1 MIPVREPPP
10 PPQPPGGRAPLAANS
25 AALEDSH
32 VVRSYARQSQTVPRD
47 PQVPWSALLRV
58 LGPQRDWLL
67 GPREPPAPGGVWGGA
82 ECRATG
88 LQRTPA
94 QEPASAVERWLLGR
108 ARRVP
113 HASGPGRPEL
123 DTQSF
128 PLSTSR
134 VLRGRVI
141 QILLKSSGPHYDSHR
156 VCSDECA
163 RVV

>member
-10 PPQPPGGRAPLAANS
+10 PPPGGRAPLAANS
-25 AALEDSH
+25 AALEDSR

-67 GPREPPAPGGVWGGA
+67 GGARGRGGGA

-108 ARRVP
+108 ARRAHMRVALADRSLTP
-113 HASGPGRPEL
+113 RASH
-123 DTQSF
+123 F
-128 PLSTSR
+128 PL
-134 VLRGRVI
+134 LAC
-141 QILLKSSGPHYDSHR
+141 SG
-156 VCSDECA
+156 EG
-163 RVV
+163 

>member
-1 MIPVREPPP
+1 MSRRRRRRGSGSAGRQLRCSGGFTRGKELRAAEPD
-10 PPQPPGGRAPLAANS
+10 GA
-25 AALEDSH
+25 
-32 VVRSYARQSQTVPRD
+32 RD
-47 PQVPWSALLRV
+47 PQVPWSALLRF